1 MAFNSTSFA
10 IITGRGLEKFLRRNS
25 FSSDSS
31 ARECSTPITTKARNK
46 TKSLESLTDKK
57 DRESVKN
64 LSDNFKSPVKKE
76 NEKLNLKKA
85 EKPMES
91 AKVIVKHTGEK
102 LDKKKSQFNYE
113 SVIEITLPTL
123 TPILPQVLDK
133 SQNEEEPIKPIL
145 CTPAKPKIPSHNN
158 ANMSPSSVHESC
170 VSNKQ
175 NPLEWDSFLPVSCL
189 FSSVAINSWLLK
201 CISLLGL
208 RFIRHSTELS
218 VMQSDGTR

>member
-1 MAFNSTSFA
+1 M
-10 IITGRGLEKFLRRNS
+10 EKFLRRNS
-25 FSSDSS
+25 FSSDCSTPI
-31 ARECSTPITTKARNK
+31 ECSTPITTKARNK

-57 DRESVKN
+57 DRESVRN
-64 LSDNFKSPVKKE
+64 LSENSKSHVKKE
-76 NEKLNLKKA
+76 GDKLEVKKA
-85 EKPMES
+85 EKSMES

-113 SVIEITLPTL
+113 SIIEITLPSAPTL
-123 TPILPQVLDK
+123 PPNPPQVLDK

-189 FSSVAINSWLLK
+189 FSSVAINSY
-201 CISLLGL
+201 
-208 RFIRHSTELS
+208 
-218 VMQSDGTR
+218 